1 MKLLVVILL
10 FLTSGIYAQNNERIV
25 NLEEWNNAVNFL
37 RENAEWQDADSASI
51 VVVESLIRAELLG
64 HENPIHDSLLLLNLI
79 REYCYSNGFSHEEL
93 YRELKL
99 LGLYSPYLTHQ
110 ESEELTRKAGEVYYI
125 FGDYEL
131 AKEFFKK
138 SLSYHNLKVESYLL
152 GRIGRCFLDLK
163 NLDSALIYY
172 EHALMLSKN
181 ETERIG
187 NANSVGYTSFLNR
200 DYKKANKYYQ
210 KALDLFSKNHE
221 SIDSIQYFIVQ
232 SNLASLKLETGYIE
246 EGVHKLESIAYL
258 NSLFLKKYKWY
269 AKEIYRKLVDH
280 YIEVKDCHN
289 SEKYLSKLREIF
301 KDAPNNSGL
310 ILYLESEARSAL
322 LCNKTTEARKAF
334 ILYEKKR
341 KEYQAHVDKQRMM
354 MGKMQYDLFSEQLR
368 NNQESLE
375 LKNAFE
381 VSLKKTNARLIWVTI
396 IVVCLLLMVASF
408 SIWYVRN
415 KRSVRFRKEA
425 LLKLNSD
432 LLVEKERT
440 AELKVEIF
448 NEELKN
454 KKYELSQL
462 LGTAELHS
470 DLHNEIQNRLEKI
483 RLAHSDEN
491 GEIAQLLQF
500 VKSIGKTEEINKL
513 IFNSPDLIDG
523 KFKERIEKQ
532 FPELSRG
539 EMQMVI
545 FIKLRLSNKEM
556 AQIKNVESGS
566 IRIFKSRLKKKLNVP
581 ADLTLSEFINTLY

>member
-10 FLTSGIYAQNNERIV
+10 FFTSGIYAQNNERIV

-51 VVVESLIRAELLG
+51 IVVESLIRAELLG

-79 REYCYSNGFSHEEL
+79 REYCYSNQFYQEEL

-99 LGLYSPYLTHQ
+99 LALYSPYLTHH

-200 DYKKANKYYQ
+200 DYRKANIYYQ
-210 KALDLFSKNHE
+210 KALDLFSNNHE

-232 SNLASLKLETGYIE
+232 SNLASLKLETGYID

-301 KDAPNNSGL
+301 KDASNNSGL
-310 ILYLESEARSAL
+310 ILYLESEVRSAL
-322 LCNKTTEARKAF
+322 LCNKTAEARKAF

-454 KKYELSQL
+454 KKHELSQL

-566 IRIFKSRLKKKLNVP
+566 VRIFKSRLKKKLNVP

>member
-10 FLTSGIYAQNNERIV
+10 FLASGVHAQDVEPV
-25 NLEEWNNAVNFL
+25 VSHEEWKKANVFL
-37 RENAEWQDADSASI
+37 REKVDWKGADRAS
-51 VVVESLIRAELLG
+51 VREVESLIREELLG
-64 HENPIHDSLLLLNLI
+64 HEDPIHDSLLLLNLI
-79 REYCYSNGFSHEEL
+79 REYCYSNQLYQEEL

-99 LGLYSPYLTHQ
+99 LALYSPYLTPK
-110 ESEELTRKAGEVYYI
+110 ELEGVTRKTGEVYYI
-125 FGDYEL
+125 FGNYEL

-138 SLSYHNLKVESYLL
+138 SLSYHNLKVESYLM

-172 EHALMLSKN
+172 ERALMLSRN
-181 ETERIG
+181 ESERVS
-187 NANSVGYTSFLNR
+187 NANSVGYTSFLNA
-200 DYKKANKYYQ
+200 DYTKASRYYQ
-210 KALDLFSKNHE
+210 KALDLFSKHHE
-221 SIDSIQYFIVQ
+221 SIDSIQYFIIQ

-246 EGVHKLESIAYL
+246 EGVRNLESIARVNPVL
-258 NSLFLKKYKWY
+258 LKRSKWY

-280 YIEVKDCHN
+280 YIKVKDCQN
-289 SEKYLSKLREIF
+289 SEKYLSELRKVFE
-301 KDAPNNSGL
+301 DAPNDFGL

-322 LCNKTTEARKAF
+322 LCNKTKEARSAF
-334 ILYEKKR
+334 IRYEKER
-341 KEYQAHVDKQRMM
+341 KEYQAHVDRQRMI
-354 MGKMQYDLFSEQLR
+354 MGKIQYDIFSEQLR
-368 NNQESLE
+368 NNEKSLE

-381 VSLKKTNARLIWVTI
+381 VSLKKTNARLVWVTI
-396 IVVCLLLMVASF
+396 IVVCLLLLVATF

-415 KRSVRFRKEA
+415 KRSARFRKEA

-462 LGTAELHS
+462 LGTAELNS
-470 DLHNEIQNRLEKI
+470 DLHNEIHNRLEKI
-483 RLAHSDEN
+483 RLAHPDEN
-491 GEIAQLLQF
+491 GEITQLLQF

-539 EMQMVI
+539 EMQMII

-581 ADLTLSEFINTLY
+581 AELSLSDFINTLN